1 MHALIIEDEA
11 MIAALI
17 EAYLRDMGYTSV
29 AFATTE
35 EEAMASAERRCPD
48 LITSDVRLTPGCGIA
63 AVQAICS
70 GRPIPVVFVTAS
82 GWEVRER
89 VDAALVVAKPFTAAD
104 LARAIDAARA
114 RSRGG

>member
-17 EAYLRDMGYTSV
+17 EAYLCDMGYTSV
-29 AFATTE
+29 AFAVTE
-35 EEAMASAERRCPD
+35 EEEIASADRRCPD
-48 LITSDVRLTPGCGIA
+48 LITSDVRLTPGSGIA

-82 GWEVRER
+82 GWEVRQR
-89 VDAALVVAKPFTAAD
+89 MDAALVVAKPFTASE
-104 LARAIDAARA
+104 LGRAIDAARA
-114 RSRGG
+114 RSREG